1 MESSDQRA
9 RIVVGGYRSSLI
21 AFCTLV
27 VAIGFTPWIPPGTS
41 QWGSWAQFGFRTFG
55 LIALGAVSLAAARGA
70 LSCSAWCVKVAKGAL
85 AVVALTALSAG
96 MSVHRGKSLEAML
109 NLLAILGLFL
119 AAALLLRGARALR
132 GVALSQVIAAV
143 PVAALGIVQHFRPDL
158 MPADSSYPGRALGP
172 FGQPNRLGGY
182 LIAAIPVALALAFA
196 ASDRLPRLALLLA
209 VLSITL
215 CLVFTFSRG
224 SWLGLVAGLACL
236 GVVLARWP
244 ELRPQPALLGVAIA
258 CILAPS
264 LFVLP
269 TIISRIA
276 SKPASVS
283 EPTSTTVG
291 GVSFDPERQGSVAM
305 RRAVWSGALRAT
317 AARPLFGFG
326 PGAFREGFDRSKGA
340 TLKRLE
346 AEGGRTADQAHSLY
360 LVLSTER
367 GVLGL
372 AGFVFLAGLALAGGL
387 AALGTGA
394 PVDARLLLAGL
405 IASAVA
411 LLAHGVMEDN
421 VTFIPQ
427 GTSLFA
433 ALGLLAAAAPGQK
446 AAPRSRALGVL
457 GLATVTAGLALS
469 VLSASADAASRNPA
483 AAFRIAPW
491 QERHALAA
499 AKAAEASAL
508 GSGGAREA
516 RLREADRFYRSA
528 IALNPSD
535 PVTRHELARLYLS
548 NPDVFRASGM
558 GGAREAITELEL
570 ALAQNPY
577 YAEIRNDLGVALL
590 RTGDRAGAEA
600 RFREAVEGRRDFVEP
615 LLNLA
620 ALAVERGDRAE
631 AARRIDEALE
641 RNPSSAR
648 ALAMRAGLASGGGL
662 R

>member
-9 RIVVGGYRSSLI
+9 RIVVGGNRSGPI
-21 AFCTLV
+21 AFCTLIA
-27 VAIGFTPWIPPGTS
+27 AIGFTPWIPPGSS
-41 QWGSWAQFGFRTFG
+41 QWSSWAQFGFRTFG
-55 LIALGAVSLAAARGA
+55 LIAFGAVSLAAARGV
-70 LSCSAWCVKVAKGAL
+70 LFSSSWGAKAATGAL
-85 AVVALTALSAG
+85 ALVTLTALSAAT
-96 MSVHRGKSLEAML
+96 SVHRGKSLEAML

-143 PVAALGIVQHFRPDL
+143 PVAAFGIVQHFRPDL

-196 ASDRLPRLALLLA
+196 ANDRGLRIALLLT
-209 VLSITL
+209 VLALAL
-215 CLVFTFSRG
+215 CLVFTYSRG
-224 SWLGLVAGLACL
+224 SWLGLLAGLAAF
-236 GVVLARWP
+236 GVLLARWP
-244 ELRPQPALLGVAIA
+244 DLRPHPAVLAAAVACLLAPALFALPAIVSRLAPKSANVSDSASVAGVA
-258 CILAPS
+258 
-264 LFVLP
+264 
-269 TIISRIA
+269 
-276 SKPASVS
+276 
-283 EPTSTTVG
+283 
-291 GVSFDPERQGSVAM
+291 FDPERQGSGAM

-317 AARPLFGFG
+317 AARPILGFG
-326 PGAFREGFDRSKGA
+326 PGAFREGFDRSKDA

-372 AGFVFLAGLALAGGL
+372 AAFVLLAGLVLAGGL

-405 IASAVA
+405 LASALAV
-411 LLAHGVMEDN
+411 LAHGMMEDN
-421 VTFIPQ
+421 ATFIPQ
-427 GTSLFA
+427 GASLFV
-433 ALGLLAAAAPGQK
+433 ALGLLAAAAPGVK
-446 AAPRSRALGVL
+446 VARRSHGQRGVGAL
-457 GLATVTAGLALS
+457 GLATVAAGLTLS
-469 VLSASADAASRNPA
+469 FLSASADASSRNPG

-499 AKAAEASAL
+499 AKAAEAAAV
-508 GSGGAREA
+508 GDAREI
-516 RLREADRFYRSA
+516 RLREASGFYKRA
-528 IALNPSD
+528 ISLNPSD

-548 NPDVFRASGM
+548 NPDVFSASGV
-558 GGAREAITELEL
+558 GGAREAAAQLEL

-577 YAEIRNDLGVALL
+577 YAEIRNDLGVARL
-590 RTGDRAGAEA
+590 RTGDRASAEA
-600 RFREAVEGRRDFVEP
+600 AFREAAEGRRDFVEP

-620 ALAVERGDRAE
+620 ALDVERGDRAE
-631 AARRIDEALE
+631 AARRIDEALA
-641 RNPSSAR
+641 RNPNSAR
-648 ALAMRAGLASGGGL
+648 ALAMRAELAAGGL

>member
-9 RIVVGGYRSSLI
+9 RIVVGGNHSGLI
-21 AFCTLV
+21 ALCTLIA
-27 VAIGFTPWIPPGTS
+27 AIGFTPWIPPGES
-41 QWGSWAQFGFRTFG
+41 QWSSWAQFGFRTFG
-55 LIALGAVSLAAARGA
+55 LIALGAVSLAAVRGA
-70 LSCSAWCVKVAKGAL
+70 LSCSAWGVKAAKGA
-85 AVVALTALSAG
+85 VALLVLTALSAA

-119 AAALLLRGARALR
+119 AAALLLRGARAFR
-132 GVALSQVIAAV
+132 AVALSQVIAAV

-182 LIAAIPVALALAFA
+182 LIAAIPVALAFAFA
-196 ASDRLPRLALLLA
+196 ANDRGLRLALLLA
-209 VLSITL
+209 VFALAL
-215 CLVFTFSRG
+215 CLVFTYSRG
-224 SWLGLVAGLACL
+224 SWIGLVAGLAAF
-236 GVVLARWP
+236 GVLLARWP
-244 ELRPQPALLGVAIA
+244 DLRPQPALLAVAIA
-258 CILAPS
+258 CLLAPVV
-264 LFVLP
+264 FALP
-269 TIISRIA
+269 AIVSRIA
-276 SKPASVS
+276 PRAASVS
-283 EPTSTTVG
+283 DTSAVA
-291 GVSFDPERQGSVAM
+291 GVPFDPERQGSGSM
-305 RRAVWSGALRAT
+305 RRAVWSGAIRAT

-372 AGFVFLAGLALAGGL
+372 AAFVLLAGLILAGGL

-405 IASAVA
+405 IASTVA

-421 VTFIPQ
+421 ATFIPQ

-433 ALGLLAAAAPGQK
+433 ALGLIAAAAPGAK
-446 AAPRSRALGVL
+446 ATRRSRSFGAL
-457 GLATVTAGLALS
+457 GLATVCAAFALS
-469 VLSASADAASRNPA
+469 VLSASAGAASKSPA
-483 AAFRIAPW
+483 EAFRIAPW
-491 QERHALAA
+491 QERHALDA
-499 AKAAEASAL
+499 AKASEAAAR
-508 GSGGAREA
+508 SGDRAA
-516 RLREADRFYRSA
+516 RLRDADRFYRSA

-548 NPDVFRASGM
+548 NADVFSAAGM
-558 GGAREAITELEL
+558 GGAREAVAQLTL
-570 ALAQNPY
+570 ALEQNPY

-590 RTGDRAGAEA
+590 RVGDRAGAEVA
-600 RFREAVEGRRDFVEP
+600 FRNAAEGRRDFVEP

-631 AARRIDEALE
+631 AARRIDQALE
-641 RNPSSAR
+641 RNPGSAR
-648 ALAMRAGLASGGGL
+648 ALAMRAGLASGES

>member
-9 RIVVGGYRSSLI
+9 RIVVGGKQSGLI
-21 AFCTLV
+21 AFCTLIA
-27 VAIGFTPWIPPGTS
+27 AIGFTPWIPPGQS
-41 QWGSWAQFGFRTFG
+41 QWSSWAQFGFRTFG
-55 LIALGAVSLAAARGA
+55 LIALGAVSLAAVRGA
-70 LSCSAWCVKVAKGAL
+70 LSCSTWGVKAAKGAL
-85 AVVALTALSAG
+85 VLLVLTVLSAA

-119 AAALLLRGARALR
+119 AAALLLRGARAFR
-132 GVALSQVIAAV
+132 TVALSQVLAAV
-143 PVAALGIVQHFRPDL
+143 PVAILGIVQHFRPDL

-196 ASDRLPRLALLLA
+196 ANDRGIRLALLLTVFA
-209 VLSITL
+209 LAL
-215 CLVFTFSRG
+215 CLVFTYSRG
-224 SWLGLVAGLACL
+224 SWIGLLAGLVAFGALLSRWSDLRPHPAVLAAALACL
-236 GVVLARWP
+236 
-244 ELRPQPALLGVAIA
+244 
-258 CILAPS
+258 LAPIV
-264 LFVLP
+264 FALP
-269 TIISRIA
+269 AVVSRIA
-276 SKPASVS
+276 PRVAGVS
-283 EPTSTTVG
+283 DTATTVG
-291 GVSFDPERQGSVAM
+291 GVAFDPERQGSGSM
-305 RRAVWSGALRAT
+305 RRAVWSGAIRAT
-317 AARPLFGFG
+317 AERPLLGFG

-372 AGFVFLAGLALAGGL
+372 AAFVLLAGLILAGGI

-405 IASAVA
+405 IASSVA

-433 ALGLLAAAAPGQK
+433 TLGLVAAAAPGAKSARQS
-446 AAPRSRALGVL
+446 RSLGAL
-457 GLATVTAGLALS
+457 GLAMVCAAFAIS
-469 VLSASADAASRNPA
+469 ALSASADAASKSPA
-483 AAFRIAPW
+483 DAFRTAPW

-499 AKAAEASAL
+499 AKASEAAART
-508 GSGGAREA
+508 GARTT
-516 RLREADRFYRSA
+516 RLRDADRFYRDA

-548 NPDVFRASGM
+548 NPDVFSAAGM
-558 GGAREAITELEL
+558 GGARDAVTQLTL
-570 ALAQNPY
+570 ALEQNPY

-590 RTGDRAGAEA
+590 RMGDRAGAEA
-600 RFREAVEGRRDFVEP
+600 AFRKAAEGRRDFVEP

-620 ALAVERGDRAE
+620 ALDVERGDRAE
-631 AARRIDEALE
+631 AARRIDQALE
-641 RNPSSAR
+641 RNPGSAR
-648 ALAMRAGLASGGGL
+648 ALAMRAGLASGEG

>member
-9 RIVVGGYRSSLI
+9 RIVVGGNHSGLI
-21 AFCTLV
+21 ALCTLIA
-27 VAIGFTPWIPPGTS
+27 AIGFTPWIPPGES
-41 QWGSWAQFGFRTFG
+41 QWSSWAQFGFRTFG
-55 LIALGAVSLAAARGA
+55 LIALGAVSLAAVRGA
-70 LSCSAWCVKVAKGAL
+70 LSCSAWGVKAAKGAL
-85 AVVALTALSAG
+85 ALLVLTALSAA

-119 AAALLLRGARALR
+119 AAALLLRGARAFR
-132 GVALSQVIAAV
+132 AVALSQVIAAV

-182 LIAAIPVALALAFA
+182 LIAAIPVALAFAFA
-196 ASDRLPRLALLLA
+196 ANDRGLRLALLLA
-209 VLSITL
+209 VFALAL
-215 CLVFTFSRG
+215 CLVFTYSRG
-224 SWLGLVAGLACL
+224 SWIGLVAGLAAF
-236 GVVLARWP
+236 GVLLARWP
-244 ELRPQPALLGVAIA
+244 DLRPQPALLAVAIA
-258 CILAPS
+258 CLLAPVV
-264 LFVLP
+264 FALP
-269 TIISRIA
+269 AIVSRIA
-276 SKPASVS
+276 PRAASVS
-283 EPTSTTVG
+283 DTSAVA
-291 GVSFDPERQGSVAM
+291 GVPFDPERQGSGSM
-305 RRAVWSGALRAT
+305 RRAVWSGAIRAT

-372 AGFVFLAGLALAGGL
+372 AAFVLLAGLILAGGL

-405 IASAVA
+405 IASTVA

-421 VTFIPQ
+421 ATFIPQ

-433 ALGLLAAAAPGQK
+433 ALGLIAAAAPGAK
-446 AAPRSRALGVL
+446 ATRRSRSFGAL
-457 GLATVTAGLALS
+457 GLATVCATFALS
-469 VLSASADAASRNPA
+469 VLSASAGAASKSPA
-483 AAFRIAPW
+483 EAFRIAPW
-491 QERHALAA
+491 QERHALDA
-499 AKAAEASAL
+499 AKASEAAAR
-508 GSGGAREA
+508 SGDRAA
-516 RLREADRFYRSA
+516 RLRDADRFYRSA

-548 NPDVFRASGM
+548 NADVFSAAGM
-558 GGAREAITELEL
+558 GGAREAVAQLTL
-570 ALAQNPY
+570 ALEQNPY

-590 RTGDRAGAEA
+590 RVGDRAGAEVA
-600 RFREAVEGRRDFVEP
+600 FRNAAEGRRDFVEP

-631 AARRIDEALE
+631 AARRIDQALE
-641 RNPSSAR
+641 RNPGSAR
-648 ALAMRAGLASGGGL
+648 ALAMRAGLASGES

>member
-9 RIVVGGYRSSLI
+9 RIVVGGNHSGLI
-21 AFCTLV
+21 ALCTLIA
-27 VAIGFTPWIPPGTS
+27 AIGFTPWIPPGES
-41 QWGSWAQFGFRTFG
+41 QWSSWAQFGFRTFG
-55 LIALGAVSLAAARGA
+55 LIALGAVSLAAVRGA
-70 LSCSAWCVKVAKGAL
+70 LSCSAWGVKAAKGAL
-85 AVVALTALSAG
+85 ALLVLTALSAA

-119 AAALLLRGARALR
+119 AAALLLRGARAFR
-132 GVALSQVIAAV
+132 AVALSQVIAAV

-182 LIAAIPVALALAFA
+182 LIAAIPVALAFAFA
-196 ASDRLPRLALLLA
+196 ANDRGLRLALLLA
-209 VLSITL
+209 VFALAL
-215 CLVFTFSRG
+215 CLVFTYSRG
-224 SWLGLVAGLACL
+224 SWIGLVAGLAAF
-236 GVVLARWP
+236 GVLLARWP
-244 ELRPQPALLGVAIA
+244 DLRPQPALLAVAIA
-258 CILAPS
+258 CLLAPVV
-264 LFVLP
+264 FALP
-269 TIISRIA
+269 AIVSRIA
-276 SKPASVS
+276 PRAASVS
-283 EPTSTTVG
+283 DTSAVA
-291 GVSFDPERQGSVAM
+291 GVPFDPERQGSGSM
-305 RRAVWSGALRAT
+305 RRAVWSGAIRAT

-372 AGFVFLAGLALAGGL
+372 AAFVLLAGLILAGGL

-405 IASAVA
+405 IASTVA

-421 VTFIPQ
+421 ATFIPQ

-433 ALGLLAAAAPGQK
+433 ALGLIAAAAPGAK
-446 AAPRSRALGVL
+446 ATRRSRSFGAL
-457 GLATVTAGLALS
+457 GLATVCAAFALS
-469 VLSASADAASRNPA
+469 VLSASAGAASKSPA
-483 AAFRIAPW
+483 EAFRIAPW
-491 QERHALAA
+491 QERHALDA
-499 AKAAEASAL
+499 AKASEAAAR
-508 GSGGAREA
+508 SGDRAA
-516 RLREADRFYRSA
+516 RLRDADRFYRSA

-548 NPDVFRASGM
+548 NADVFSAAGM
-558 GGAREAITELEL
+558 GGAREAVAQLTL
-570 ALAQNPY
+570 ALEQNPY

-590 RTGDRAGAEA
+590 RVGDRAGAEVA
-600 RFREAVEGRRDFVEP
+600 FRNAAEGRRDFVEP

-631 AARRIDEALE
+631 AARRIDQALE
-641 RNPSSAR
+641 RNPGSAR
-648 ALAMRAGLASGGGL
+648 ALAMRAGLASGES

>member
-1 MESSDQRA
+1 
-9 RIVVGGYRSSLI
+9 
-21 AFCTLV
+21 
-27 VAIGFTPWIPPGTS
+27 
-41 QWGSWAQFGFRTFG
+41 
-55 LIALGAVSLAAARGA
+55 
-70 LSCSAWCVKVAKGAL
+70 VKAAKGAL
-85 AVVALTALSAG
+85 VLLVLTILSAA

-119 AAALLLRGARALR
+119 AAALLLRGARAFR
-132 GVALSQVIAAV
+132 AVALTQVLAAV

-196 ASDRLPRLALLLA
+196 ANDRGLRLALLLA
-209 VLSITL
+209 VFTLAL
-215 CLVFTFSRG
+215 CLVFTYSRG
-224 SWLGLVAGLACL
+224 SWVGLVVGLSAFGALLFGWPDLRPHPALVAAAFACL
-236 GVVLARWP
+236 
-244 ELRPQPALLGVAIA
+244 
-258 CILAPS
+258 LAPVV
-264 LFVLP
+264 FALP
-269 TIISRIA
+269 AIVSRIA
-276 SKPASVS
+276 PNVAGVS
-283 EPTSTTVG
+283 DTATRVG
-291 GVSFDPERQGSVAM
+291 GVAYDPERLGSVSM
-305 RRAVWSGALRAT
+305 RRAVWSGAIRAT
-317 AARPLFGFG
+317 AERPFLGFG

-372 AGFVFLAGLALAGGL
+372 AAFVFLAGLILAGGL

-405 IASAVA
+405 IASTVA

-421 VTFIPQ
+421 ATFIPQ

-433 ALGLLAAAAPGQK
+433 ALGLIAAAAPGAK
-446 AAPRSRALGVL
+446 APRRSRSLGALGV
-457 GLATVTAGLALS
+457 ATVSAALALS
-469 VLSASADAASRNPA
+469 VLSVSADAASKGPA
-483 AAFRIAPW
+483 DAFRRAPW

-499 AKAAEASAL
+499 AKASESA
-508 GSGGAREA
+508 ARTGDRA
-516 RLREADRFYRSA
+516 TRLRDADRFYRSA

-548 NPDVFRASGM
+548 NPDVFSAAGV
-558 GGAREAITELEL
+558 GGARDAVTQLKL
-570 ALAQNPY
+570 ALEQNPY
-577 YAEIRNDLGVALL
+577 YVEIQNDLGVALL
-590 RTGDRAGAEA
+590 RAGDRAGAEA
-600 RFREAVEGRRDFVEP
+600 AFRKAAEGRRDFVEP

-631 AARRIDEALE
+631 AARRIDQALE
-641 RNPSSAR
+641 RNPGSAR
-648 ALAMRAGLASGGGL
+648 ALAMRAGLASGEV

>member
-1 MESSDQRA
+1 MESSYRRA
-9 RIVVGGYRSSLI
+9 RIVVGGNRSGLI

-27 VAIGFTPWIPPGTS
+27 LAIGFTPWIPPGAS
-41 QWGSWAQFGFRTFG
+41 QWSAWAQFGFRTFG
-55 LIALGAVSLAAARGA
+55 LIALGAVSLAAVRGA
-70 LSCSAWCVKVAKGAL
+70 LSCSGWSAKAATGAL
-85 AVVALTALSAG
+85 ALLALTALSAA
-96 MSVHRGKSLEAML
+96 MSIHRGKSLEAML
-109 NLLAILGLFL
+109 NLLAILGLFF

-132 GVALSQVIAAV
+132 GVALTQVVAAV
-143 PVAALGIVQHFRPDL
+143 PVAVLGILQHFRPDL

-196 ASDRLPRLALLLA
+196 ANDRGLRLALLLA
-209 VLSITL
+209 VFTLAL
-215 CLVFTFSRG
+215 CLVFTYSRG
-224 SWLGLVAGLACL
+224 SWIGLFAGLIAFGAL
-236 GVVLARWP
+236 LARWP
-244 ELRPQPALLGVAIA
+244 DLRPSPVLLAAAIA
-258 CILAPS
+258 CLVAPA
-264 LFVLP
+264 LFALP
-269 TIISRIA
+269 AIVARIA
-276 SKPASVS
+276 PKAGTVS
-283 EPTSTTVG
+283 ETATVVG
-291 GVSFDPERQGSVAM
+291 GAAFDPERLGSASM

-317 AARPLFGFG
+317 AARPVLGFG
-326 PGAFREGFDRSKGA
+326 PGAFREGFDRSKDA
-340 TLKRLE
+340 SLKRLE

-372 AGFVFLAGLALAGGL
+372 AAFVLLAGLILAGGF

-411 LLAHGVMEDN
+411 LFAHGVMEDN
-421 VTFIPQ
+421 ATFIPQ

-433 ALGLLAAAAPGQK
+433 ALGLLAAAAPGAK
-446 AAPRSRALGVL
+446 TPRQSRGLGAL
-457 GLATVTAGLALS
+457 GLATVSAALALS
-469 VLSASADAASRNPA
+469 VLSASADAASKDPA
-483 AAFRIAPW
+483 TAFRIAPW

-499 AKAAEASAL
+499 AKASEATAV
-508 GSGGAREA
+508 GGARA
-516 RLREADRFYRSA
+516 TRLRDAERFYRSA

-535 PVTRHELARLYLS
+535 PVTRHELARLYLANS
-548 NPDVFRASGM
+548 DVFSASG
-558 GGAREAITELEL
+558 GGRTAAAQLTL
-570 ALAQNPY
+570 ALEQNPY

-600 RFREAVEGRRDFVEP
+600 AFRKAAEGRRDFVEP

-631 AARRIDEALE
+631 AARRIDQALE
-641 RNPSSAR
+641 RNPGSAR
-648 ALAMRAGLASGGGL
+648 ALAMRAGLASEGD

>member
-9 RIVVGGYRSSLI
+9 RIVVGGNHSGLI
-21 AFCTLV
+21 ALCTLIA
-27 VAIGFTPWIPPGTS
+27 AIGFTPWIPPGES
-41 QWGSWAQFGFRTFG
+41 QWSSWAQFGFRTFG
-55 LIALGAVSLAAARGA
+55 LIALGAVSLAAVRGA
-70 LSCSAWCVKVAKGAL
+70 LSCSAWGVKAAKGA
-85 AVVALTALSAG
+85 VALLVLTALSAA

-119 AAALLLRGARALR
+119 AAALLLRGARAFR
-132 GVALSQVIAAV
+132 AVALSQVIAAV

-182 LIAAIPVALALAFA
+182 LIAAIPVALAFAFA
-196 ASDRLPRLALLLA
+196 ANDRGLRLALLLA
-209 VLSITL
+209 VFALAL
-215 CLVFTFSRG
+215 CLVFTYSRG
-224 SWLGLVAGLACL
+224 SWIGLVAGLAAF
-236 GVVLARWP
+236 GVLLARWP
-244 ELRPQPALLGVAIA
+244 DLRPQPALLAVAIA
-258 CILAPS
+258 CLLAPVV
-264 LFVLP
+264 FALP
-269 TIISRIA
+269 AIVSRIA
-276 SKPASVS
+276 PRAASVS
-283 EPTSTTVG
+283 DTSAVA
-291 GVSFDPERQGSVAM
+291 GVPFDPERQGSGSM
-305 RRAVWSGALRAT
+305 RRAVWSGAIRAT

-372 AGFVFLAGLALAGGL
+372 AAFVLLAGLILAGGL

-405 IASAVA
+405 IASTVA

-421 VTFIPQ
+421 ATFIPQ

-433 ALGLLAAAAPGQK
+433 ALGLIAAAAPGAK
-446 AAPRSRALGVL
+446 ATRRSRSFGAL
-457 GLATVTAGLALS
+457 GLATVCATFALS
-469 VLSASADAASRNPA
+469 VLSASAGAASKSPA
-483 AAFRIAPW
+483 EAFRIAPW
-491 QERHALAA
+491 QERHALDA
-499 AKAAEASAL
+499 AKASEAAAR
-508 GSGGAREA
+508 SGDRAA
-516 RLREADRFYRSA
+516 RLRDADRFYRSA

-548 NPDVFRASGM
+548 NADVFSAAGM
-558 GGAREAITELEL
+558 GGAREAVAQLTL
-570 ALAQNPY
+570 ALEQNPY

-590 RTGDRAGAEA
+590 RVGDRAGAEVA
-600 RFREAVEGRRDFVEP
+600 FRNAAEGRRDFVEP

-631 AARRIDEALE
+631 AARRIDQALE
-641 RNPSSAR
+641 RNPGSAR
-648 ALAMRAGLASGGGL
+648 ALAMRAGLASGES

>member
-9 RIVVGGYRSSLI
+9 RIVVGGNHSGLI
-21 AFCTLV
+21 ALCTLIA
-27 VAIGFTPWIPPGTS
+27 AIGFTPWIPPGES
-41 QWGSWAQFGFRTFG
+41 QWSSWAQFGFRTFG
-55 LIALGAVSLAAARGA
+55 LIALGAVSLAAVRGA
-70 LSCSAWCVKVAKGAL
+70 LSCSAWGVKAAKGA
-85 AVVALTALSAG
+85 VALLVLTALSAA

-119 AAALLLRGARALR
+119 AAALLLRGARAFR
-132 GVALSQVIAAV
+132 AVALSQVIAAV

-182 LIAAIPVALALAFA
+182 LIAAIPVALAFAFA
-196 ASDRLPRLALLLA
+196 ANDRGLRLALLLA
-209 VLSITL
+209 VFALAL
-215 CLVFTFSRG
+215 CLVFTYSRG
-224 SWLGLVAGLACL
+224 SWIGLVAGLAAF
-236 GVVLARWP
+236 GVLLARWP
-244 ELRPQPALLGVAIA
+244 DLRPQPALLAVAIA
-258 CILAPS
+258 CLLAPVV
-264 LFVLP
+264 FALP
-269 TIISRIA
+269 AIVSRIA
-276 SKPASVS
+276 TRAASVS
-283 EPTSTTVG
+283 DTSAVA
-291 GVSFDPERQGSVAM
+291 GVPFDPERQGSGSM
-305 RRAVWSGALRAT
+305 RRAVWSGAIRAT

-372 AGFVFLAGLALAGGL
+372 AAFVLLAGLILAGGL

-405 IASAVA
+405 IASTVA

-421 VTFIPQ
+421 ATFIPQ

-433 ALGLLAAAAPGQK
+433 ALGLIAAAAPGAK
-446 AAPRSRALGVL
+446 ATRRSRSFGAL
-457 GLATVTAGLALS
+457 GLATVCAAFALS
-469 VLSASADAASRNPA
+469 VLSASAGAASTSPA
-483 AAFRIAPW
+483 EAFRIAPW
-491 QERHALAA
+491 QERHALDA
-499 AKAAEASAL
+499 AKASEAAAR
-508 GSGGAREA
+508 SGDRAA
-516 RLREADRFYRSA
+516 RLRDADRFYRSA

-548 NPDVFRASGM
+548 NADVFSAAGM
-558 GGAREAITELEL
+558 GGAREAVAQLTL
-570 ALAQNPY
+570 ALEQNPY

-590 RTGDRAGAEA
+590 RVGDRAGAEVA
-600 RFREAVEGRRDFVEP
+600 FRNAAEGRRDFVEP

-631 AARRIDEALE
+631 AARRIDQALE
-641 RNPSSAR
+641 RNPGSAR
-648 ALAMRAGLASGGGL
+648 ALAMRAGLASGES

>member
-9 RIVVGGYRSSLI
+9 RIVVGGNRSGLI
-21 AFCTLV
+21 AFCTLIA
-27 VAIGFTPWIPPGTS
+27 AIGFTPWIPPGAS
-41 QWGSWAQFGFRTFG
+41 QWSSWLQFGFRTFG

-70 LSCSAWCVKVAKGAL
+70 LSCSAWGVKAAKGAL
-85 AVVALTALSAG
+85 ALLVLTTLSAA

-109 NLLAILGLFL
+109 NLFAILGLFL
-119 AAALLLRGARALR
+119 AAALLLRGVRALR
-132 GVALSQVIAAV
+132 WVAIAQVIAAL

-196 ASDRLPRLALLLA
+196 ANDRGLRLALLVAVFALA
-209 VLSITL
+209 L
-215 CLVFTFSRG
+215 CLVFTYSRG
-224 SWLGLVAGLACL
+224 SWIGLLVGLSAFGL
-236 GVVLARWP
+236 LLARWSD
-244 ELRPQPALLGVAIA
+244 LRPHPALLAAAIA
-258 CILAPS
+258 CLLAPVV
-264 LFVLP
+264 FALP
-269 TIISRIA
+269 AVVSRIA
-276 SKPASVS
+276 PKAANTDSA
-283 EPTSTTVG
+283 G
-291 GVSFDPERQGSVAM
+291 GVSFDPEREGSVSM
-305 RRAVWSGALRAT
+305 RRAVWTGALHAT
-317 AARPLFGFG
+317 AARPILGFG

-372 AGFVFLAGLALAGGL
+372 AVFLLVAGLTLAGGL

-433 ALGLLAAAAPGQK
+433 TLGLLAAAAPGVK
-446 AAPRSRALGVL
+446 TARRSRTFGAL
-457 GLATVTAGLALS
+457 GLAAVSAALAVS
-469 VLSASADAASRNPA
+469 VLSANADAASRNPA
-483 AAFRIAPW
+483 TALRIAPW
-491 QERHALAA
+491 QERHALDA
-499 AKAAEASAL
+499 AKASEAAAR
-508 GSGGAREA
+508 GGVREA
-516 RLREADRFYRSA
+516 RLRDADRFYRSA

-548 NPDVFRASGM
+548 NSDVFSASGM
-558 GGAREAITELEL
+558 GGAREAVAQLKL
-570 ALAQNPY
+570 ALEQNPY

-600 RFREAVEGRRDFVEP
+600 AFRQAAEGRRDFVEP

-631 AARRIDEALE
+631 AARRIDQALE
-641 RNPSSAR
+641 RNPGSAR
-648 ALAMRAGLASGGGL
+648 ALAMRSGLASGGD

>member
-9 RIVVGGYRSSLI
+9 RIVVGGNHSGLI
-21 AFCTLV
+21 ALCTLIA
-27 VAIGFTPWIPPGTS
+27 AIGFTPWIPPGES
-41 QWGSWAQFGFRTFG
+41 QWSSWAQFGFRTFG
-55 LIALGAVSLAAARGA
+55 LIALGAVSLAAVRGA
-70 LSCSAWCVKVAKGAL
+70 LSCSAWGVKAAKGA
-85 AVVALTALSAG
+85 VALLVLTALSAA

-119 AAALLLRGARALR
+119 AAALLLRGARAFR
-132 GVALSQVIAAV
+132 AVALSQVIAAV

-182 LIAAIPVALALAFA
+182 LIAAIPVALAFAFA
-196 ASDRLPRLALLLA
+196 ANDRGLRLALLLA
-209 VLSITL
+209 VFALAL
-215 CLVFTFSRG
+215 CLVFTYSRG
-224 SWLGLVAGLACL
+224 SWIGLVAGLAAC
-236 GVVLARWP
+236 GVLLARWP
-244 ELRPQPALLGVAIA
+244 DLRPQPALLAVAIA
-258 CILAPS
+258 CLLAPVV
-264 LFVLP
+264 FALP
-269 TIISRIA
+269 AIVSRIA
-276 SKPASVS
+276 PRAASVS
-283 EPTSTTVG
+283 DTSAVA
-291 GVSFDPERQGSVAM
+291 GVPFDPERQGSGSM
-305 RRAVWSGALRAT
+305 RRAVWSGAIRAT

-372 AGFVFLAGLALAGGL
+372 AAFVLLAGLILAGGL

-405 IASAVA
+405 IASTVA

-421 VTFIPQ
+421 ATFIPQ

-433 ALGLLAAAAPGQK
+433 ALGLIAAAAPGAK
-446 AAPRSRALGVL
+446 ATRRSRSFGAL
-457 GLATVTAGLALS
+457 GLATVCATFALS
-469 VLSASADAASRNPA
+469 VLSASAGAASKSPA
-483 AAFRIAPW
+483 EAFRIAPW
-491 QERHALAA
+491 QERHALDA
-499 AKAAEASAL
+499 AKASEAAAR
-508 GSGGAREA
+508 SGDRAA
-516 RLREADRFYRSA
+516 RLRDADRFYRSA

-548 NPDVFRASGM
+548 NADVFSAAGM
-558 GGAREAITELEL
+558 GGAREAVAQLTL
-570 ALAQNPY
+570 ALEQNPY

-590 RTGDRAGAEA
+590 RVGDRAGAEVA
-600 RFREAVEGRRDFVEP
+600 FRNAAEGRRDFVEP

-631 AARRIDEALE
+631 AARRIDQALE
-641 RNPSSAR
+641 RNPGSAR
-648 ALAMRAGLASGGGL
+648 ALAMRAGLASGES